1 MKKRCRKHCKWM
13 MFALVL
19 LILKYHAVYTNVNG
33 AFSSEAATSASK
45 TLKKAGLCT
54 ITAKANGKTA
64 KSKMT
69 AKKKLSLKKKMQHK
83 KYVSYIKKFDK
94 KNQDSV
100 EKYRGVMY
108 TGSPSARTFFVFVD
122 IDKNGTDECIVQFT
136 SGLKKAYTNNGAGGQ
151 FGRTEIYT
159 IKNGK
164 VKTVVEQGAAFCG
177 WYPVIKVYK
186 NSSFIHFYTSGHSLN
201 ENKYYTYKNGN
212 LSKNAKYSYSYIMGG
227 TYYVNDR
234 ETTQAEYDAF
244 LKKMET
250 NRKGYPMYVYSMA
263 NLKKFL

>member
-1 MKKRCRKHCKWM
+1 MKNRRRHCKWM
-13 MFALVL
+13 IFVLVIFL
-19 LILKYHAVYTNVNG
+19 LKDHAVYANMKG
-33 AFSSEAATSASK
+33 AFRSEAATIASQ
-45 TLKKAGLCT
+45 TRNKAGLCT
-54 ITAKANGKTA
+54 ITAKAKGNTVKA
-64 KSKMT
+64 KGT

-83 KYVSYIKKFDK
+83 KYVSYMKKFDK
-94 KNQDSV
+94 KNQDAM

-108 TGSPSARTFFVFVD
+108 TGSLSARTFFAFAD

-136 SGLKKAYTNNGAGGQ
+136 NHSKKAYTNTGAGGS

-164 VKTVVEQGAAFCG
+164 VRAVVKQNEAFCG
-177 WYPVIKVYK
+177 WYPAVHVYK
-186 NSSFIHFYTSGHSLN
+186 NSSLIHFYTSGHSLN
-201 ENKYYTYKNGN
+201 ENKYCTYKNGN
-212 LSKNAKYSYSYIMGG
+212 LSKNAKYSYSYVMGG

-244 LKKMET
+244 SKKMESK
-250 NRKGYPMYVYSMA
+250 RKGYPMYVYSMT